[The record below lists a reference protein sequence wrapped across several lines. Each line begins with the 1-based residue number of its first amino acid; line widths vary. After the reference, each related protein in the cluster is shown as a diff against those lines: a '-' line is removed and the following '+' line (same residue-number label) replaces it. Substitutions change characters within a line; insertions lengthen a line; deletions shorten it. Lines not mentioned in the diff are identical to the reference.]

1 MITFHKERRKA
12 PMNAATAAQLSAP
25 AIKAEK
31 AAARKGVK
39 NNLFFT
45 LKILFTIT
53 GFLAAIIIN
62 IVFPQKADVNIKTYT
77 LSTSL
82 FEIDLTM
89 NDVYIFIVTV
99 IILIYAGA
107 GVRALIDKTRRK
119 LYSKNAAFRFAAG
132 LALAVW
138 DICGTKLQVFPQ
150 PFFPG
155 PAQVAEAYLAD
166 GDYIVQNTLYSLRL
180 YAAGFSCGVL
190 LGVGTGILIGWFP
203 KVYYWVYPVLKITG
217 VVPAVAWMPFALT
230 LLPNSFTAAV
240 FLIVI
245 CAWFQIAFL
254 TAQGIRST
262 PKQSYEAARILG
274 GDQLNLILHVAIP
287 HAMPDIFTGITSAN
301 AMAFTTLVMSE
312 MLGQPGGLGYYINQ
326 SKVWSAY
333 YKVLAAIVIMAVLFS
348 LINHFIGRLQD
359 HTLRW
364 QKGVLKK

>member
-1 MITFHKERRKA
+1 MST
-12 PMNAATAAQLSAP
+12 TAVKLSSP
-25 AIKAEK
+25 VKAEQNGK
-31 AAARKGVK
+31 ARSAWGYQ
-39 NNLFFT
+39 NNAYYL
-45 LKILFTIT
+45 LKILFTVS
-53 GFLAAIIIN
+53 GFIIAVGVN
-62 IVFPQKADVNIKTYT
+62 IFFPQKAALEIKNYVIRAFNLNIK
-77 LSTSL
+77 
-82 FEIDLTM
+82 LTM
-89 NDVYIFIVTV
+89 NDAYILVLAVLT
-99 IILIYAGA
+99 LIYAAA
-107 GVRALIDKTRRK
+107 GVRAWGDNDRRK
-119 LYSKNAAFRFAAG
+119 SYSKRAAFRFAVG
-132 LALAVW
+132 IALAVW
-138 DICGTKLQVFPQ
+138 DIGGTKLLFFPQ

-155 PAQVAEAYLAD
+155 PAQVIEAYLVD
-166 GDYIVQNTLYSLRL
+166 SEYILQNTLYSLRL

-203 KVYYWVYPVLKITG
+203 KVYYWVFPVLKITG

-254 TAQGIRST
+254 TAQGIQST
-262 PKQSYEAARILG
+262 PRQSFEAARILG
-274 GDQLNLILHVAIP
+274 SNSVDQILHVAIP

-348 LINHFIGRLQD
+348 FINHIIGRIQK

-364 QKGVLKK
+364 QEGVVKK

>member
-1 MITFHKERRKA
+1 
-12 PMNAATAAQLSAP
+12 MNTATVKLSATVKESITDKP
-25 AIKAEK
+25 K
-31 AAARKGVK
+31 AAWNYK
-39 NNLFFT
+39 NGAYFL
-45 LKILFTIT
+45 LKALLTVS
-53 GFLAAIIIN
+53 GFVIAVAVN
-62 IVFPQKADVNIKTYT
+62 IFFPQKAAVEIKNYT
-77 LSTSL
+77 LSIFGL
-82 FEIDLTM
+82 NIGLTM
-89 NDVYIFIVTV
+89 NDLYRALLVGL
-99 IILIYAGA
+99 ILIYTVSAIRSLA
-107 GVRALIDKTRRK
+107 DKDKRK
-119 LYSKNAAFRFAAG
+119 KFCKNAAFRSALG

-138 DICGTKLQVFPQ
+138 DIGGTKLQIFAQ

-166 GDYIVQNTLYSLRL
+166 GEYVLQNTLYSLRL
-180 YAAGFSCGVL
+180 YSAGFSCGVL

-254 TAQGIRST
+254 TAQGIQST
-262 PKQSYEAARILG
+262 PKQNYEAARILG
-274 GDQLNLILHVAIP
+274 SDHVDLIFHVAVP

-348 LINHFIGRLQD
+348 LINHIIGRIQK

-364 QKGVLKK
+364 QEGVVKK

>member
-1 MITFHKERRKA
+1 MS
-12 PMNAATAAQLSAP
+12 TAAVKLSAP
-25 AIKAEK
+25 VKADSKAKTK
-31 AAARKGVK
+31 AAWNYKS
-39 NNLFFT
+39 NTYFL
-45 LKILFTIT
+45 LKLLLTVS
-53 GFLAAIIIN
+53 GFIIAVLVN
-62 IVFPQKADVNIKTYT
+62 IAFPQKAAVVIKQYVLSAFGLNI
-77 LSTSL
+77 S
-82 FEIDLTM
+82 LTM
-89 NDVYIFIVTV
+89 NDAYIFLLAAIAV
-99 IILIYAGA
+99 IYTGA
-107 GVRALIDKTRRK
+107 GLRAWGDKDRRK
-119 LYSKNAAFRFAAG
+119 SYSKRAAFRFAAG
-132 LALAVW
+132 IALALW
-138 DICGTKLQVFPQ
+138 DIGGTKLQFFPQ

-155 PAQVAEAYLAD
+155 PAQVVEAYLAD
-166 GDYIVQNTLYSLRL
+166 SEYLVQNTLYSLRL

-203 KVYYWVYPVLKITG
+203 RVYYWVFPVLKITG

-230 LLPNSFTAAV
+230 LLPSSFTAAV

-254 TAQGIRST
+254 TAQGIQST
-262 PKQSYEAARILG
+262 PKQSFEAARILG
-274 GDQLNLILHVAIP
+274 SSSVDQILHVAIP

-348 LINHFIGRLQD
+348 LINHIIGRIQK

-364 QKGVLKK
+364 QEGVVKK

>member
-1 MITFHKERRKA
+1 MS
-12 PMNAATAAQLSAP
+12 TAAVELTAP
-25 AIKAEK
+25 IAENSSSKAK
-31 AAARKGVK
+31 TAWNYK
-39 NNLFFT
+39 NNAYFL
-45 LKILFTIT
+45 LKLLFTVS
-53 GFLAAIIIN
+53 GFIIAIGVN
-62 IVFPQKADVNIKTYT
+62 ILFPQKAAVEIKQYT
-77 LSTSL
+77 LSAFGL
-82 FEIDLTM
+82 AVDLNM
-89 NDVYIFIVTV
+89 NDAYIFILAALAV
-99 IILIYAGA
+99 IYLVSGL
-107 GVRALIDKTRRK
+107 RSWSDKDSRRK
-119 LYSKNAAFRFAAG
+119 FSKNAAFRFAVGA
-132 LALAVW
+132 ALAVW
-138 DICGTKLQVFPQ
+138 DIGGTKLQIFPQ

-155 PAQVAEAYLAD
+155 PAQVCEAYLAD
-166 GDYIVQNTLYSLRL
+166 SEYILQNTLYSLRL

-203 KVYYWVYPVLKITG
+203 KVYYWVFPVLKITG

-254 TAQGIRST
+254 TAQGIQST

-274 GDQLNLILHVAIP
+274 SRPVDLIFHVAIP
-287 HAMPDIFTGITSAN
+287 HAMPDIFTGICSAN

-348 LINHFIGRLQD
+348 LINHIIGRIQK

-364 QKGVLKK
+364 QEGVVKK

>member
-1 MITFHKERRKA
+1 MNGDIAVKRAITAPQKKEKEKVK
-12 PMNAATAAQLSAP
+12 TAWNYRSNSYYAL
-25 AIKAEK
+25 K
-31 AAARKGVK
+31 
-39 NNLFFT
+39 LLFT
-45 LKILFTIT
+45 LS
-53 GFLAAIIIN
+53 GFIIAVIVN
-62 IVFPQKADVNIKTYT
+62 TVFPQKAAVEIKDYAVNAFGLTV
-77 LSTSL
+77 SL
-82 FEIDLTM
+82 TINDLYRAILAGLIA
-89 NDVYIFIVTV
+89 VYAVSGIRSFS
-99 IILIYAGA
+99 
-107 GVRALIDKTRRK
+107 DKDKRK
-119 LYSKNAAFRFAAG
+119 KFCKNAAYRFALG
-132 LALAVW
+132 IALAIW
-138 DICGTKLQVFPQ
+138 DIGGTKLQVFPQ

-155 PAQVAEAYLAD
+155 PAQVCEAYLAD
-166 GDYIVQNTLYSLRL
+166 GSYVLQNTLYSLRL
-180 YAAGFSCGVL
+180 YAAGFSCGVI

-203 KVYYWVYPVLKITG
+203 KVYYWVFPVLKITG

-254 TAQGIRST
+254 TAQGIQST

-274 GDQLNLILHVAIP
+274 SSPVDLIFHVAIP
-287 HAMPDIFTGITSAN
+287 HAMPDIFTGISSAN

-348 LINHFIGRLQD
+348 LINHIIERIQK

-364 QKGVLKK
+364 QEGVVKK

>member
-1 MITFHKERRKA
+1 MS
-12 PMNAATAAQLSAP
+12 TAAVKLSATVKEKSP
-25 AIKAEK
+25 AAEK
-31 AAARKGVK
+31 APWNYRSNGY
-39 NNLFFT
+39 LL
-45 LKILFTIT
+45 LKILLTVS
-53 GFLAAIIIN
+53 GFIIAIGVN
-62 IVFPQKADVNIKTYT
+62 IFFPQKAAVEIKEYILSIFGLNI
-77 LSTSL
+77 SL
-82 FEIDLTM
+82 NM
-89 NDVYIFIVTV
+89 NDLYI
-99 IILIYAGA
+99 LLLAALGIYYLAAGL
-107 GVRALIDKTRRK
+107 RAWSDKDRRK
-119 LYSKNAAFRFAAG
+119 KFCKNAAFRFALG
-132 LALAVW
+132 LALTVW
-138 DICGTKLQVFPQ
+138 DIGGTKLQVFAQ

-166 GDYIVQNTLYSLRL
+166 GEYVLQNTLYSLRL

-203 KVYYWVYPVLKITG
+203 KVYYWVFPVLKITG

-254 TAQGIRST
+254 TAQGIQST

-274 GDQLNLILHVAIP
+274 SSSVDLIFHVAIP

-348 LINHFIGRLQD
+348 LINHIIGRIQK

-364 QKGVLKK
+364 QEGVLKK

>member
-1 MITFHKERRKA
+1 MS
-12 PMNAATAAQLSAP
+12 TAAVKLSASV
-25 AIKAEK
+25 KAESKKKTK
-31 AAARKGVK
+31 AAWNYKT
-39 NNLFFT
+39 NSYFL
-45 LKILFTIT
+45 LKLLFTVS
-53 GFLAAIIIN
+53 GFIIAAGVN
-62 IVFPQKADVNIKTYT
+62 IFFPQKAAVEIKNYVISAFSYNI
-77 LSTSL
+77 S
-82 FEIDLTM
+82 LTM
-89 NDVYIFIVTV
+89 NDAYIFVLAALAV
-99 IILIYAGA
+99 IYTCAGI
-107 GVRALIDKTRRK
+107 RAWADKNRRK
-119 LYSKNAAFRFAAG
+119 NYCKRAAFRFAAG
-132 LALAVW
+132 IALALW
-138 DICGTKLQVFPQ
+138 DIGGTKLQFFPQ
-150 PFFPG
+150 PFFQG
-155 PAQVAEAYLAD
+155 PAQVIEAYLAD
-166 GDYIVQNTLYSLRL
+166 SEYILQNTLYSLRL

-254 TAQGIRST
+254 TAQGIQST
-262 PKQSYEAARILG
+262 PKQSFEAARILG
-274 GDQLNLILHVAIP
+274 SGPVDLILHVAIP

-348 LINHFIGRLQD
+348 LINHIIGRVQKR
-359 HTLRW
+359 TLRW
-364 QKGVLKK
+364 QEGVVKK

>member
-1 MITFHKERRKA
+1 
-12 PMNAATAAQLSAP
+12 MNTAAL
-25 AIKAEK
+25 KL
-31 AAARKGVK
+31 AAAERADSKSKAKAVWNY
-39 NNLFFT
+39 NNNTCFL
-45 LKILFTIT
+45 LKMLLTAA
-53 GFLAAIIIN
+53 GFIIAIVVNII
-62 IVFPQKADVNIKTYT
+62 FPQKAAVEIKTYIV
-77 LSTSL
+77 SIFAFDIS
-82 FEIDLTM
+82 LTM
-89 NDVYIFIVTV
+89 NDAYIF
-99 IILIYAGA
+99 LLA
-107 GVRALIDKTRRK
+107 ALAVVYLVSGLSSWSDKDSRK
-119 LYSKNAAFRFAAG
+119 KYSKNAAFRFALG
-132 LALAVW
+132 IALAIW
-138 DICGTKLQVFPQ
+138 DIGGTKLQLFAQ

-166 GDYIVQNTLYSLRL
+166 GEYVLQNTLYSLRL

-203 KVYYWVYPVLKITG
+203 KIYYWVFPVLKITG

-230 LLPNSFTAAV
+230 LLPTSFTAAV

-254 TAQGIRST
+254 TAQGIQST

-274 GDQLNLILHVAIP
+274 SSSSDLIFHVAIP

-348 LINHFIGRLQD
+348 LINHIIGRIQK

-364 QKGVLKK
+364 QEGVVKK

>member
-1 MITFHKERRKA
+1 MS
-12 PMNAATAAQLSAP
+12 TAAVKLSAP
-25 AIKAEK
+25 VKADSKAKTK
-31 AAARKGVK
+31 AAWNYK
-39 NNLFFT
+39 NNVYFL
-45 LKILFTIT
+45 LKILFAVS
-53 GFLAAIIIN
+53 GFIIAALVN
-62 IVFPQKADVNIKTYT
+62 TAFPQKAAVDIKNYVITAFSINI
-77 LSTSL
+77 S
-82 FEIDLTM
+82 LTM
-89 NDVYIFIVTV
+89 NDAYVFLLAALAV
-99 IILIYAGA
+99 IYAGA
-107 GVRALIDKTRRK
+107 GVRAWGDKDRRK
-119 LYSKNAAFRFAAG
+119 NYSKRAAFRFALG
-132 LALAVW
+132 LALALW
-138 DICGTKLQVFPQ
+138 DIGGTKLQFFPQ

-155 PAQVAEAYLAD
+155 PAQVIEAYLAD
-166 GDYIVQNTLYSLRL
+166 SEYILQNTLYSLRL

-203 KVYYWVYPVLKITG
+203 KVYYWVFPVLKITG

-254 TAQGIRST
+254 TAQGIQST
-262 PKQSYEAARILG
+262 PKQSFEAARILG
-274 GDQLNLILHVAIP
+274 SSSVDQIFHVAIP

-348 LINHFIGRLQD
+348 LINHIIGRIQK

-364 QKGVLKK
+364 QEGVVKK

>member
-1 MITFHKERRKA
+1 MST
-12 PMNAATAAQLSAP
+12 TAVKLSSP
-25 AIKAEK
+25 VKAEQNGK
-31 AAARKGVK
+31 ARSAWGYK
-39 NNLFFT
+39 NNAYYL
-45 LKILFTIT
+45 LKILFTVS
-53 GFLAAIIIN
+53 GFIIAAGVN
-62 IVFPQKADVNIKTYT
+62 IFFPQKAALEIKNYVIRAFNLNIK
-77 LSTSL
+77 
-82 FEIDLTM
+82 LTM
-89 NDVYIFIVTV
+89 NDAYILVLAVLTV
-99 IILIYAGA
+99 IYAAA
-107 GVRALIDKTRRK
+107 GVRAWGDNDRRK
-119 LYSKNAAFRFAAG
+119 SYSKRAAFRFAVG
-132 LALAVW
+132 IALAVW
-138 DICGTKLQVFPQ
+138 DIGGTKLLFFPQ

-155 PAQVAEAYLAD
+155 PAQVIEAYLVD
-166 GDYIVQNTLYSLRL
+166 SEYILQNTLYSLRL

-203 KVYYWVYPVLKITG
+203 KVYYWVFPVLKITG

-254 TAQGIRST
+254 TAQGIQST
-262 PKQSYEAARILG
+262 PRQSFEAARILG
-274 GDQLNLILHVAIP
+274 SSSVDQILHVAIP

-348 LINHFIGRLQD
+348 FINHIIGRIQK

-364 QKGVLKK
+364 QEGVVKK

>member
-1 MITFHKERRKA
+1 MNTAAVAKGAVPSKAIHKEK
-12 PMNAATAAQLSAP
+12 
-25 AIKAEK
+25 EK
-31 AAARKGVK
+31 PKVSWGYKHNGYFA
-39 NNLFFT
+39 
-45 LKILFTIT
+45 LKILLTVS
-53 GFLAAIIIN
+53 GFIGAIIIN
-62 IVFPQKADVNIKTYT
+62 IAFPQKAAVEFKTYIISA
-77 LSTSL
+77 LGFNISL
-82 FEIDLTM
+82 NI
-89 NDVYIFIVTV
+89 NDAYIFV
-99 IILIYAGA
+99 IIAIIAIYLISGIT
-107 GVRALIDKTRRK
+107 ALNDNDKRK
-119 LYSKNAAFRFAAG
+119 KYSKNAYFRFALG
-132 LALAVW
+132 LALALW
-138 DICGTKLQVFPQ
+138 DIGGTKLQFFAQ

-155 PAQVAEAYLAD
+155 PAQVIEAYLAD
-166 GDYIVQNTLYSLRL
+166 SEYIVQNTLYSLRL

-203 KVYYWVYPVLKITG
+203 KVYYWVFPVLKITG

-254 TAQGIRST
+254 TAQGIQST

-274 GDQLNLILHVAIP
+274 SSEAGLIFHVAIP

-333 YKVLAAIVIMAVLFS
+333 YKVLAAIIIMAVLFS
-348 LINHFIGRLQD
+348 LINHIIGRIQKR
-359 HTLRW
+359 TLRW
-364 QKGVLKK
+364 QEGVKK

>member
-1 MITFHKERRKA
+1 
-12 PMNAATAAQLSAP
+12 MNTATVKLSAP
-25 AIKAEK
+25 VKESSHERTKA
-31 AAARKGVK
+31 VLNYK
-39 NNLFFT
+39 NNAYLL
-45 LKILFTIT
+45 LKILLTVS
-53 GFLAAIIIN
+53 GFIVAIAVN
-62 IVFPQKADVNIKTYT
+62 IFFPQKAAVEIKDYVLNIFG
-77 LSTSL
+77 LNIS
-82 FEIDLTM
+82 LTM
-89 NDVYIFIVTV
+89 NDAYIFLLAALAVFY
-99 IILIYAGA
+99 LAAGLRSW
-107 GVRALIDKTRRK
+107 GDKDSRK
-119 LYSKNAAFRFAAG
+119 KYSKNAAFRFALG
-132 LALAVW
+132 IALAVW
-138 DICGTKLQVFPQ
+138 DIGGTKLQLFAQ

-166 GDYIVQNTLYSLRL
+166 GEYVLQNTLYSLRL

-203 KVYYWVYPVLKITG
+203 KVYYWVFPVLKITG

-254 TAQGIRST
+254 TAQGIQST

-274 GDQLNLILHVAIP
+274 SNSADLIFHVAIP
-287 HAMPDIFTGITSAN
+287 HAMPDILTGITSAN

-348 LINHFIGRLQD
+348 LINHIIGRIQK

-364 QKGVLKK
+364 QEGVVKK

>member
-1 MITFHKERRKA
+1 MS
-12 PMNAATAAQLSAP
+12 TAAVKLSAP
-25 AIKAEK
+25 VKADSKAKRK
-31 AAARKGVK
+31 AAWNYK
-39 NNLFFT
+39 NNVSFL
-45 LKILFTIT
+45 LKILFTVS
-53 GFLAAIIIN
+53 GFIIAAGVN
-62 IVFPQKADVNIKTYT
+62 LTFPQKAAVDIKNYVITAFSINI
-77 LSTSL
+77 S
-82 FEIDLTM
+82 LTM
-89 NDVYIFIVTV
+89 NDAYVFLLAALCV
-99 IILIYAGA
+99 IYTGA
-107 GVRALIDKTRRK
+107 GVRAWGDKDKRK
-119 LYSKNAAFRFAAG
+119 SYSKRAAFRFAAG
-132 LALAVW
+132 LALALW
-138 DICGTKLQVFPQ
+138 DIGGTKLQFFPQ

-155 PAQVAEAYLAD
+155 PAQVCEAYLAD
-166 GDYIVQNTLYSLRL
+166 SEYLLQNTLYSLRL

-203 KVYYWVYPVLKITG
+203 KVYYWVFPVLKITG

-254 TAQGIRST
+254 TAQGIQST
-262 PKQSYEAARILG
+262 PKQSFEAARILG
-274 GDQLNLILHVAIP
+274 SGSVDQILHVAIP

-348 LINHFIGRLQD
+348 LINHIIGRIQK

-364 QKGVLKK
+364 QEGVVKK

>member
-1 MITFHKERRKA
+1 MS
-12 PMNAATAAQLSAP
+12 TAAVKLLSP
-25 AIKAEK
+25 VRAEQK
-31 AAARKGVK
+31 SKTKSAWGYK
-39 NNLFFT
+39 NNAYYQ
-45 LKILFTIT
+45 LKILFTVS
-53 GFLAAIIIN
+53 GFIIAIGVDIF
-62 IVFPQKADVNIKTYT
+62 FPQKAAVEIKQYALSAFGLNIC
-77 LSTSL
+77 
-82 FEIDLTM
+82 LTM
-89 NDVYIFIVTV
+89 NDAYIFVLAALIVICV
-99 IILIYAGA
+99 GA
-107 GVRALIDKTRRK
+107 GVRVWGDKDRRK
-119 LYSKNAAFRFAAG
+119 AYSKSAAFRFAVGIA
-132 LALAVW
+132 LALW
-138 DICGTKLQVFPQ
+138 DIGGTKLQFFPQ

-155 PAQVAEAYLAD
+155 PAQVIEAYLAD
-166 GDYIVQNTLYSLRL
+166 GEYVLQNTLYSLRL

-203 KVYYWVYPVLKITG
+203 KVYYWVFPVLKITG

-230 LLPNSFTAAV
+230 LLPNSFSAAV

-254 TAQGIRST
+254 TAQGIQST
-262 PKQSYEAARILG
+262 PKQSFEAARILG
-274 GDQLNLILHVAIP
+274 SSPVDLILHVAIP

-348 LINHFIGRLQD
+348 LINHIIGRIQK

-364 QKGVLKK
+364 QEGVVKK